1 MLKLYY
7 RMSYSQYFK
16 GLIWTNHAL
25 QRLEER
31 KIPQEWAWRAFKFP
45 DSIQKGKRAN
55 TVEHIKKYN
64 SLEVTLIAT
73 KNEKKE
79 WIIISCWV
87 DPPLAGSIDIKKKQE
102 YLRRKNETVGE
113 KIIRFIFSLFSS
125 KKS

>member
-1 MLKLYY
+1 
-7 RMSYSQYFK
+7 MSYSQQYK

-31 KIPQEWAWRAFKFP
+31 KIPQDWAWRAFKFP
-45 DSIQKGKRAN
+45 DSIQKGKKSG
-55 TVEHIKKYN
+55 TVEHTKQYN
-64 SLEVTLIAT
+64 ALTVTLIAT

-87 DPPLAGSIDIKKKQE
+87 DPPLPGSIDIKKQQE
-102 YLRRKNETVGE
+102 YVKRKNETTGQ
-113 KIIRFIFSLFSS
+113 KIVRFIIELFIP